1 MGLDPTRGGRIAIAA
16 LSATALA
23 VPAAAVASPTTAP
36 QQAPASDLRLLDG
49 EYRDGEPLP
58 VVAPDAA
65 GASGAGARA
74 TLAAPADGDG
84 GDEGEAR
91 VGDQRD
97 WPALVDGG
105 VTPDGEVVES
115 AVTVQGYTLRGLG
128 DSIEVWVADDLSFPE
143 GDCRNTTGGG
153 ELTVVTDEQVA
164 GFVEEFDETILP
176 VESEVFSVAPPR
188 DGSAAVLGELV
199 EQPDGGE
206 YPEGYWT
213 GRGERTVALI
223 DNVRDQNFYDPTN
236 ENGRTY
242 IAGFFYSLFNDLVD
256 RNVMTID
263 GFDWLHRTGENPPD
277 DSQEPDYLA
286 CADYLQRPG
295 LGEPAGRT
303 YEATFAHEY
312 QHLLEHYADPDEV
325 SWVNEGLSMWSED
338 LLGFSDPAPAPNT
351 EEADNYIAT
360 FLGFNEQQS
369 YGGPEQSI
377 TLWGDQGDPEILA
390 DYGSA
395 YAFMVY
401 LHGRFGGDEFMT
413 ALHNEPEGG
422 LAGLDAVLRE
432 RGHDVRSQDVLHDFL
447 ASMAVDAALD
457 GGAKVKRGDAEALQA
472 EGLTARVNWDSEQSH
487 GSPGAP
493 VNGADYVRLRDPAG
507 YVDGGLVTFKGSSTY
522 PTTPVEWE
530 QDGERLYSGSGDN
543 LDRGIVREF
552 TIPVQDPTIGVD
564 LQVDTEEGWDFAV
577 VQVWDAAAGGW
588 VSLSGEAT
596 TTDAAPGADPRITAE
611 LPGLTGEV
619 SGTQTFDASAYA
631 GQTVDVAIRYLTD
644 GGVAEPGVWVGGVR
658 IGGQSVADATDL
670 STWRSLSEAH
680 PTEVAGW
687 TVQLVGT
694 SGKKVSVVELPVV
707 RTPWGF
713 TTLTTVKHA
722 LGFTPEVAAVLVTA
736 DDPTETV
743 TDHAPY
749 ELCVNGV
756 LQPGGGTA

>member
-16 LSATALA
+16 ISATALA
-23 VPAAAVASPTTAP
+23 VPAAAAASPVAAQ
-36 QQAPASDLRLLDG
+36 QQAPASDVRLLDG
-49 EYRDGEPLP
+49 EYRDGAPLP

-65 GASGAGARA
+65 GAAGASGART
-74 TLAAPADGDG
+74 TLAAPAG
-84 GDEGEAR
+84 GDAGDEVQ

-97 WPALVDGG
+97 WPSLVDGG
-105 VTPDGEVVES
+105 VTPDGEAVES

-128 DSIEVWVADDLSFPE
+128 DNIEVWVADDLSFPE

-153 ELTVVTDEQVA
+153 ELVTVTDEQVA
-164 GFVEEFDETILP
+164 NFVEEFDETIYP
-176 VESEVFSVAPPR
+176 VESEVFSVAPLR

-199 EQPDGGE
+199 EQPDGGT

-213 GRGERTVALI
+213 GQGDRTVVLV
-223 DNVRDQNFYDPTN
+223 DNVRDQNYFDPTN

-263 GFDWLHRTGENPPD
+263 GFDWLHRTGDNPPD
-277 DSQEPDYLA
+277 DSREPDYLE
-286 CADYLQRPG
+286 CADYLQRSG
-295 LGEPAGRT
+295 LGEPAART
-303 YEATFAHEY
+303 YEGTFAHEY

-325 SWVNEGLSMWSED
+325 SWVNEGLSMWSEA
-338 LLGFSDPAPAPNT
+338 LLGFSNPAPAPNT
-351 EEADNYIAT
+351 DEADSYLAT
-360 FLGFNEQQS
+360 FLGFNDQPA
-369 YGGPEQSI
+369 YGGPEQSL
-377 TLWGDQGDPEILA
+377 TLWGDQGAPEILA

-395 YAFMVY
+395 YAFMLY

-413 ALHNEPEGG
+413 ALHNQPEGG

-432 RGHDVRSQDVLHDFL
+432 RGYDVRSQDVLHDFL
-447 ASMAVDAALD
+447 AAMAVDAALD
-457 GGAKVKRGDAEALQA
+457 AGAKVKRGDAAALQVPA
-472 EGLTARVNWDSEQSH
+472 MSARVNWDSPQAYD
-487 GSPGAP
+487 SPGAP
-493 VNGADYVRLRDPAG
+493 VNGADFVRLRDPAG
-507 YVDGGLVTFKGSSTY
+507 YVDRGLVTFKGSNTY
-522 PTTPVEWE
+522 PTTPVEWV
-530 QDGERLYSGSGDN
+530 QDGDELYSGSGDGF
-543 LDRGIVREF
+543 DRGIVREF
-552 TIPVQDPTIGVD
+552 TIPVEDPTIGVD

-577 VQVWDAAAGGW
+577 VQVWDEAAGDW
-588 VSLSGEAT
+588 VSLASEAT
-596 TTDAAPGADPRITAE
+596 TTEADPGADPRITAE

-644 GGVAEPGVWVGGVR
+644 GGVAEPGVRVQGVSVGG
-658 IGGQSVADATDL
+658 QPVADATDL
-670 STWRSLSEAH
+670 STWSSLSEAH

-694 SGKKVSVVELPVV
+694 SGKRVSVVELPVV

-713 TTLTTVKHA
+713 TTVTSVKHA

-736 DDPTETV
+736 DDPSESITSYAT
-743 TDHAPY
+743 Y

-756 LQPGGGTA
+756 LQPGGGTD